1 MYFDHAEFSYLEGFS
16 DGGDLLADPFV

>member
-16 DGGDLLADPFV
+16 DGGDLLVDPFV

>member
-16 DGGDLLADPFV
+16 DGADLLVGPFV